1 MELPVLLTIIS
12 VLLSSLPWQLHAEDQ
27 DLIDAPDL
35 TSDDAATEVAS
46 GATTATLSFELVT
59 TTLGTDTSSAYTFI
73 ASTTSEALLVPQ
85 TSTAPS
91 LQTER
96 TTAAATESTTPVL
109 LTTTSKTLL
118 MAPTTAQ
125 QETTTSYVLDTTPA
139 PVDQGT
145 SPSPIT
151 PSPTAAGII
160 PPAPPSTPAMVET
173 ASASATP
180 EYTLAVT
187 TTAEPINTI
196 PTVALFP
203 YPTPGIPTSS
213 SPPFPEMTTSKSTT
227 DTSGTDTSGTS
238 TIRDP
243 ALVGGLNPVEE
254 PGNQSDKPVWLW
266 VVVAALFAVLASVAC
281 IALLIK
287 HRKQKRESG
296 LGHNG
301 MNGRSQRKK
310 RKKGEEDA
318 WAGPVLMDGT
328 EKDEGNRYNVDEE
341 DDKDDGPVD
350 GTQPMLSTFT
360 PSEDEEKSIGADGT
374 KEAKKWEEQSPLL
387 YIDEDVEDEVDEET
401 PANQR
406 PAAPSQEEQGTGRT
420 QAEGS
425 EAQKKG
431 EAIAETCETLNGA
444 VAFCQTTAV

>member
-1 MELPVLLTIIS
+1 MGLPVLLTIIS

-27 DLIDAPDL
+27 VLTDAPGL
-35 TSDDAATEVAS
+35 TSDDAVTELAG
-46 GATTATLSFELVT
+46 GATTAMLSFELVT
-59 TTLGTDTSSAYTFI
+59 TTLGTDTRSAYTFI

-85 TSTAPS
+85 TSAAPS

-109 LTTTSKTLL
+109 LTTTTETLL

-125 QETTTSYVLDTTPA
+125 QETTTSYVPDATPA

-151 PSPTAAGII
+151 PTPTPAGII
-160 PPAPPSTPAMVET
+160 PPEPPSTPTMVES

-180 EYTLAVT
+180 EYTTAVT
-187 TTAEPINTI
+187 TTAEPISTI
-196 PTVALFP
+196 PPVVLFP

-213 SPPFPEMTTSKSTT
+213 SPPSPEMTTSKSTT
-227 DTSGTDTSGTS
+227 DTSSTDTSGTS

-266 VVVAALFAVLASVAC
+266 VVVAALLAVLASVAC

-287 HRKQKRESG
+287 RRKQKRESG

-301 MNGRSQRKK
+301 MNGRSQRSQKK

-328 EKDEGNRYNVDEE
+328 EKDEGNRYNVDE
-341 DDKDDGPVD
+341 DDNKDDGPVD

-387 YIDEDVEDEVDEET
+387 YIDEDVEDEVDEVT
-401 PANQR
+401 PPNQK

-431 EAIAETCETLNGA
+431 EAIAETDRKS
-444 VAFCQTTAV
+444 VV